1 MIKKPNLDW
10 LKTKGHVAEAKAR
23 LAEDAAQR
31 KAAEKAPNSII
42 FGKQDAQGE
51 YDAHRALLT
60 TLGGQHRLIT
70 ATDLGT
76 FRANIKK
83 HQARFASAGIT
94 PKQIISLASSQPIR
108 NPTTGSSDLSRAD
121 AEIRVSIPV
130 TAMVTAASGRK
141 SLDVRFQTNAG
152 PNSEVTRHNVLVR
165 FFGYDEQSRALT
177 ATPTAGERPKK
188 AITPKQAANAL
199 RRGYLAFE
207 CDCKRHRFFFRYLAT
222 AGGFNAGRD
231 EHGYPKLTNPG
242 LHGVACKHVLRTM
255 AEINSSTP
263 VLGFLERAMTKALL
277 SADNT
282 VRHQQSQADA
292 RAMAAKQQATPRV
305 IAALAEAAKK
315 ASPKKTARP
324 RTRKLA
330 SSDAETRARAAATL
344 AKEFGMSPEKLLAL
358 LAAHK

>member
-1 MIKKPNLDW
+1 MIKKPNFSW
-10 LKTKGHVAEAKAR
+10 LKIKGHVAEAKAR
-23 LAEDAAQR
+23 LAEDVAQR
-31 KAAEKAPNSII
+31 KAAEKAPASII
-42 FGKQDAQGE
+42 FSKQDAQGG
-51 YDAHRALLT
+51 YDAHRALMT

-70 ATDLGT
+70 ATDIAT
-76 FRANIKK
+76 FRANIRKF
-83 HQARFASAGIT
+83 QSRLTSAGIT
-94 PKQIISLASSQPIR
+94 AKQVIYLASSKPIR
-108 NPTTGSSDLSRAD
+108 NPTTGSTDLSRAD
-121 AEIRVSIPV
+121 SEIRVSIPV
-130 TAMVTAASGRK
+130 TAMVTSAAGRK

-165 FFGYDEQSRALT
+165 FFGYDEQARALS
-177 ATPTAGERPKK
+177 ATPSTGDKPKQ

-255 AEINSSTP
+255 AEINSSMP
-263 VLGFLERAMTKALL
+263 VLGFLERAMTKAML

-292 RAMAAKQQATPRV
+292 RALAAKQQASPRV

-324 RTRKLA
+324 RARTMA

-358 LAAHK
+358 LAAHQ